1 MNVKWGGSVT
11 KYDQIRR
18 SGLARCFPR
27 LSHRSP
33 VPSPYLAPQF
43 VTAPPPH
50 LTAISSVYLTMQAA
64 VQTLPTHLM
73 PSYQRPSISSVVNRN
88 STMLP
93 TPPVATRKRKRAHQ
107 YTVSYSEVQE
117 VDTDGRL
124 REIIVIEDTPP
135 PPTASPATSSRTNGY
150 SASYQ
155 PPAYSAP
162 IRTRARAAM
171 EAQAE
176 SSGSSSVA
184 LPVPVPA
191 PKKRKRELD
200 EVPSSAKKGFPAPPP
215 SSTAANHATW
225 TNGSTATSA
234 TVGVFFSLMGDI
246 FDHTLNRL
254 QSNKCPATIKR
265 VITLS
270 PPMT

>member
-1 MNVKWGGSVT
+1 
-11 KYDQIRR
+11 
-18 SGLARCFPR
+18 
-27 LSHRSP
+27 
-33 VPSPYLAPQF
+33 
-43 VTAPPPH
+43 
-50 LTAISSVYLTMQAA
+50 MQAA

-88 STMLP
+88 STILP

-135 PPTASPATSSRTNGY
+135 PPTASPATTSRTNGY

-171 EAQAE
+171 EAQAD
-176 SSGSSSVA
+176 SSGSLSA
-184 LPVPVPA
+184 AIPIPA
-191 PKKRKRELD
+191 TKKRKRELD
-200 EVPSSAKKGFPAPPP
+200 EAPSSIKKGFPPPQAA
-215 SSTAANHATW
+215 SSTANHATW
-225 TNGSTATSA
+225 INGSTATSA
-234 TVGVFFSLMGDI
+234 TVSQSYILDGRYSDFVDS
-246 FDHTLNRL
+246 NRH
-254 QSNKCPATIKR
+254 QSSQSAAMIKR
-265 VITLS
+265 VTTSS
-270 PPMT
+270 PQMT

>member
-1 MNVKWGGSVT
+1 MT
-11 KYDQIRR
+11 KYDQIGR

-27 LSHRSP
+27 AFHIARLFRRIAQSCPPIRHRSLSRP
-33 VPSPYLAPQF
+33 TVIF
-43 VTAPPPH
+43 
-50 LTAISSVYLTMQAA
+50 SSYSTMQTA

-73 PSYQRPSISSVVNRN
+73 PSYQRPSISNVVNRN
-88 STMLP
+88 STILP

-184 LPVPVPA
+184 LPIPV

-200 EVPSSAKKGFPAPPP
+200 GLPLSAKKGFPPAQAS
-215 SSTAANHATW
+215 SSTANHATW
-225 TNGSTATSA
+225 TNGSAATSA
-234 TVGVFFSLMGDI
+234 TVG
-246 FDHTLNRL
+246 
-254 QSNKCPATIKR
+254 
-265 VITLS
+265 
-270 PPMT
+270 

>member
-1 MNVKWGGSVT
+1 
-11 KYDQIRR
+11 
-18 SGLARCFPR
+18 
-27 LSHRSP
+27 
-33 VPSPYLAPQF
+33 
-43 VTAPPPH
+43 
-50 LTAISSVYLTMQAA
+50 
-64 VQTLPTHLM
+64 
-73 PSYQRPSISSVVNRN
+73 
-88 STMLP
+88 MLP

-171 EAQAE
+171 EAQVD
-176 SSGSSSVA
+176 SSGPLSTA
-184 LPVPVPA
+184 LPIPA

-200 EVPSSAKKGFPAPPP
+200 EAPSSTKKGFPPSQAP
-215 SSTAANHATW
+215 ANHVTW
-225 TNGSTATSA
+225 TNGSAATSA
-234 TVGVFFSLMGDI
+234 TVGQFYLSDDTILNFEQTPKQQVSCDDKEGHYIVTPDDI
-246 FDHTLNRL
+246 IYKRCMSTYIFTLPTN
-254 QSNKCPATIKR
+254 
-265 VITLS
+265 
-270 PPMT
+270 

>member
-1 MNVKWGGSVT
+1 
-11 KYDQIRR
+11 
-18 SGLARCFPR
+18 
-27 LSHRSP
+27 
-33 VPSPYLAPQF
+33 
-43 VTAPPPH
+43 
-50 LTAISSVYLTMQAA
+50 MQTA

-88 STMLP
+88 STILP
-93 TPPVATRKRKRAHQ
+93 TPPVGTRKRKRAHQ

-171 EAQAE
+171 EAQAD
-176 SSGSSSVA
+176 SSGSLSA
-184 LPVPVPA
+184 AHPIPA

-200 EVPSSAKKGFPAPPP
+200 EVPSSTKKGFPPTHAA
-215 SSTAANHATW
+215 SSTANHATW
-225 TNGSTATSA
+225 INGSAATSA
-234 TVGVFFSLMGDI
+234 TVGQFYI
-246 FDHTLNRL
+246 FDGRYSDFMDLEQTPKQPVSCDDKEGHYIVT
-254 QSNKCPATIKR
+254 PDDIIYKR
-265 VITLS
+265 CRFPIVVVHPPTHLS
-270 PPMT
+270 G

>member
-1 MNVKWGGSVT
+1 M
-11 KYDQIRR
+11 
-18 SGLARCFPR
+18 GLLGVFQGLFTLPACSFA
-27 LSHRSP
+27 SP
-33 VPSPYLAPQF
+33 NLPPQF
-43 VTAPPPH
+43 VIVRCPH
-50 LTAISSVYLTMQAA
+50 PTVIFSSCLMMQTA

-135 PPTASPATSSRTNGY
+135 PPTVSPATSSRTNGY

-155 PPAYSAP
+155 PPTYSAP

-184 LPVPVPA
+184 LPIPV

-200 EVPSSAKKGFPAPPP
+200 EALSSTKKGYPPTQV
-215 SSTAANHATW
+215 STSTANHATW
-225 TNGSTATSA
+225 TNGSAATSA
-234 TVGVFFSLMGDI
+234 TVGQFNSGTNAILI
-246 FDHTLNRL
+246 SWILNRL
-254 QSNKCPATIKR
+254 QNNRFPAMIKR
-265 VITLS
+265 VIILS
-270 PPMT
+270 PQMT

>member
-1 MNVKWGGSVT
+1 VGGLGRIYFAPLRALLRVGRGVNVKWGGSVT

-27 LSHRSP
+27 LSHCSP
-33 VPSPYLAPQF
+33 VPSPYLAPQL
-43 VTAPPPH
+43 VTVPTPH
-50 LTAISSVYLTMQAA
+50 PTVISSLCSTMQAA

-200 EVPSSAKKGFPAPPP
+200 EVPSSAKKGFPVPPP
-215 SSTAANHATW
+215 SSSAVNHATW

-234 TVGVFFSLMGDI
+234 TVRVFFSMMGDI
-246 FDHTLNRL
+246 L
-254 QSNKCPATIKR
+254 
-265 VITLS
+265 ITL
-270 PPMT
+270 